1 MMKKLTLILLLLS
14 AVSVLSAQMM
24 LEPVATV
31 NLIRSQMI
39 SRDQL
44 DAKIEELSAAS
55 GSQDLEEREV
65 LEVMINDALV
75 LQGAERDGI
84 VLRDQELTSLVA
96 EQKKSVE
103 SQLGRNLSDAEFAS
117 VLNQAYGLSMDDFRQ
132 KIRENYIVNAY
143 IRQAKSDMISNVP
156 APTSAEITAFYR
168 RNASSF
174 INSELV
180 KISHI
185 FITRN
190 TAINSNPQDKASQVL
205 RQLQMGSS
213 TFEELVLSQS
223 QDEETK
229 FVGGELGW
237 FAIDDDQSRSVYG
250 DGFIDAIFELE
261 AGDVSGVVE
270 SKLGFHIVKALEHIY
285 PRLLALDDRLNPEN
299 RMTVRQYITQML
311 YVENQQE
318 VYERAV
324 SDLVRELREEADI
337 RILL

>member
-1 MMKKLTLILLLLS
+1 MVKKITLLFIILCT
-14 AVSVLSAQMM
+14 VSSVSAQMM

-39 SRDQL
+39 SREQL

-55 GSQDLEEREV
+55 GSQDLNEREV

-84 VLRDQELTSLVA
+84 VLRDQELTALVA

-103 SQLGRNLSDAEFAS
+103 SQLGRSLSDADFAS
-117 VLNQAYGLSMDDFRQ
+117 VLDQAYGLSMTDFRQ
-132 KIRENYIVNAY
+132 KIKENYIVNSY
-143 IRQAKSDMISNVP
+143 IRQAKSDMISDVP
-156 APTSAEITAFYR
+156 APSSAEITAFYR
-168 RNASSF
+168 KNASSF

-185 FITRN
+185 FISKN
-190 TAINSNPQDKASQVL
+190 TSLNSDPQDKASQVL

-237 FAIDDDQSRSVYG
+237 FAIDDDQSRNEYG
-250 DGFIDAIFELE
+250 DGFIDAVFDLE
-261 AGDVSGVVE
+261 ADDVSGVIE

-285 PRLLALDDRLNPEN
+285 PRLLTLDDRLSPEN

-311 YVENQQE
+311 YVEKQQE
-318 VYERAV
+318 VYEQAV
-324 SDLVRELREEADI
+324 SDLVRELRQEADI